1 MRQTR
6 GYRPYDFSQ
15 MPQLEEEEYGTGLPE
30 MFSNLTNTLQ
40 ALQLRKQLQQGPQQQ
55 MGQYPWEGYN
65 PQGRY
70 NPNFDP
76 TSSTGNIGFQSG
88 DLMSALRQRESG
100 GNYGAQ
106 NNLGYT
112 GAYQFGAPA
121 LETVGYLRP
130 GTGRR
135 GNEALHDPANW
146 TIPGGREAFLSN
158 KELQDMAMKK
168 LMASNQQRLKSMGLV
183 NQQTPPNVLNA
194 MLAAAHLAG
203 PGGVKAL
210 LSGRNR
216 RDAYGTPASEYYNLG
231 FRTG

>member
-1 MRQTR
+1 M
-6 GYRPYDFSQ
+6 
-15 MPQLEEEEYGTGLPE
+15 EEEEFSTGLPE

-40 ALQLRKQLQQGPQQQ
+40 AIQLRKQLQQLHQGQQPQ
-55 MGQYPWEGYN
+55 MGQNPWENYN
-65 PQGRY
+65 QQGRY

-88 DLMSALRQRESG
+88 DLMSALRHRESG

-106 NNLGYT
+106 NNLGYS

-121 LETVGYLRP
+121 LETVGYLRQ
-130 GTGRR
+130 GAGRL
-135 GNEALHDPANW
+135 GNQALNDPANW
-146 TIPGGREAFLSN
+146 TIPGGKEAFLAN
-158 KELQDMAMKK
+158 KELQDMAMQK
-168 LMASNQQRLKSMGLV
+168 LMASNKQRLQSMGLV
-183 NQQTPPNVLNA
+183 NKQTPSNVLNA

-216 RDAYGTPASEYYNLG
+216 RDAYGTPASEYFNLG
-231 FRTG
+231 LRTG